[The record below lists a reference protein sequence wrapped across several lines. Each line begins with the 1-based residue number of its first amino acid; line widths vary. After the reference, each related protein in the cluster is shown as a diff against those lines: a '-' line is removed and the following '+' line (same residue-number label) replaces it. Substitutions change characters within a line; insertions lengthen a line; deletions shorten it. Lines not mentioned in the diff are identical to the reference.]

1 MSFTG
6 KSYSKV
12 QTGTASSTSSTKAV
26 EESKKKASLL
36 KDNSWIRSNVNEDK
50 KVESDT
56 NYGKTVLGRYKSTE
70 NLVSPQDKTSKTE
83 SKTTTVI
90 TSPGSSVQA
99 LSKRF
104 GGSQDKLNETRTI
117 GTKTTVKPEPRTS
130 TTTKIK
136 DGAKITE
143 TTVTTTKQDVVKSS
157 TKSGTIT
164 DKDLV
169 DIKTKSSG
177 DYKTEVITVK
187 SSKDTVDGPTSPVKT
202 TTSIK
207 TYTKE
212 DVSPTKKTYSV
223 RSTKSTEDQLFD
235 TLIPTSIKS
244 SYTKPKSSDYK
255 TEVVTVK
262 SSKEIVDVPSSP
274 VKTTTSIKT
283 YTKEDVSPTK
293 TTSYSNKSDY
303 KTEVVTVKSSK
314 EIIDVPSSP
323 LKTTTSIKTYTKED
337 VSPTKTTS
345 YSNKSDYKTEVV
357 TVKSSKDITDA
368 PTSPLKTT
376 TSIKTYTKEDVSPTK
391 TTSYSNKSDYKTE
404 VVTVKSSK
412 DIIDV
417 PSSPLKTTT
426 SIKTYT
432 KEDVSPTKTTSYS
445 TKSDYKTEVVTVK
458 SSKEIIDVP
467 TSPVKTTTSIKT
479 YTKEDVSPTK
489 TTSYSLRSTKST
501 EDQLYDTLLP
511 TSITSSYSKH
521 DGSHEDVSVSKTIRT
536 VYSTN
541 DRNEWSTVT
550 SPSYT
555 RTSYTESRPVD
566 YLSDSLTSK
575 TTTTVYTTP
584 ERTVSA
590 KDICTYCH
598 KNMYTDEKIVLD
610 DMNINCHARCF
621 KCGVCNSSL
630 GHLKA
635 GDSLWVYRREI
646 HCESCFGVTRGK
658 WIS

>member
-357 TVKSSKDITDA
+357 TVKSSK
-368 PTSPLKTT
+368 
-376 TSIKTYTKEDVSPTK
+376 
-391 TTSYSNKSDYKTE
+391 
-404 VVTVKSSK
+404 
-412 DIIDV
+412 
-417 PSSPLKTTT
+417 
-426 SIKTYT
+426 
-432 KEDVSPTKTTSYS
+432 
-445 TKSDYKTEVVTVK
+445 
-458 SSKEIIDVP
+458 EIIDVP

>member
-314 EIIDVPSSP
+314 
-323 LKTTTSIKTYTKED
+323 
-337 VSPTKTTS
+337 
-345 YSNKSDYKTEVV
+345 
-357 TVKSSKDITDA
+357 
-368 PTSPLKTT
+368 
-376 TSIKTYTKEDVSPTK
+376 
-391 TTSYSNKSDYKTE
+391 
-404 VVTVKSSK
+404 

>member
-445 TKSDYKTEVVTVK
+445 
-458 SSKEIIDVP
+458 
-467 TSPVKTTTSIKT
+467 
-479 YTKEDVSPTK
+479 
-489 TTSYSLRSTKST
+489 LRSTKST

>member
-244 SYTKPKSSDYK
+244 SYTKPKS
-255 TEVVTVK
+255 
-262 SSKEIVDVPSSP
+262 
-274 VKTTTSIKT
+274 
-283 YTKEDVSPTK
+283 
-293 TTSYSNKSDY
+293 
-303 KTEVVTVKSSK
+303 
-314 EIIDVPSSP
+314 
-323 LKTTTSIKTYTKED
+323 
-337 VSPTKTTS
+337 
-345 YSNKSDYKTEVV
+345 SDYKTEVV

>member
-187 SSKDTVDGPTSPVKT
+187 SSKDTVDGPTSPV
-202 TTSIK
+202 
-207 TYTKE
+207 
-212 DVSPTKKTYSV
+212 
-223 RSTKSTEDQLFD
+223 
-235 TLIPTSIKS
+235 
-244 SYTKPKSSDYK
+244 
-255 TEVVTVK
+255 
-262 SSKEIVDVPSSP
+262 
-274 VKTTTSIKT
+274 
-283 YTKEDVSPTK
+283 
-293 TTSYSNKSDY
+293 
-303 KTEVVTVKSSK
+303 
-314 EIIDVPSSP
+314 
-323 LKTTTSIKTYTKED
+323 KTTTSIKTYTKED

>member
-6 KSYSKV
+6 KSFSKV

-50 KVESDT
+50 QIESDT

-83 SKTTTVI
+83 SKTTTVT
-90 TSPGSSVQA
+90 TSSGSSVQA

-117 GTKTTVKPEPRTS
+117 GTKTTVKPELRTS
-130 TTTKIK
+130 TTTTKIK

-164 DKDLV
+164 DKDLA

-187 SSKDTVDGPTSPVKT
+187 STKDTVDGPTSPVKT

-212 DVSPTKKTYSV
+212 DVSPTKTTSYSV

-244 SYTKPKSSDYK
+244 SDTKHESSDYK

-262 SSKEIVDVPSSP
+262 SSKE
-274 VKTTTSIKT
+274 
-283 YTKEDVSPTK
+283 
-293 TTSYSNKSDY
+293 
-303 KTEVVTVKSSK
+303 
-314 EIIDVPSSP
+314 
-323 LKTTTSIKTYTKED
+323 
-337 VSPTKTTS
+337 
-345 YSNKSDYKTEVV
+345 
-357 TVKSSKDITDA
+357 
-368 PTSPLKTT
+368 
-376 TSIKTYTKEDVSPTK
+376 
-391 TTSYSNKSDYKTE
+391 
-404 VVTVKSSK
+404 
-412 DIIDV
+412 IIDV

-458 SSKEIIDVP
+458 SSKDINDVPSSPLKTTTSIKTYTKEDISPAKTSSYSTKSDYKTEVVTVKSSKDIIDVP
-467 TSPVKTTTSIKT
+467 TSPVKTTSSIKT

-511 TSITSSYSKH
+511 TSITSSYTKH